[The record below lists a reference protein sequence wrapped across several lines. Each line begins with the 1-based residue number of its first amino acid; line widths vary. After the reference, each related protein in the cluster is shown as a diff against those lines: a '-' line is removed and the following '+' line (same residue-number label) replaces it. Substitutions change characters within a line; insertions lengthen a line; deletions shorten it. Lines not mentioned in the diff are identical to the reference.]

1 MIIFRPKYYPQGWRF
16 FPKTGGLTLL
26 SRPIPEL
33 PLRPE
38 RNDCLMRPTERRENG
53 GKRKWRQIRQE
64 NFKGEIREK
73 KKPKR
78 KRNIAGNMKPANHL
92 QGSMVYLSVQTRLVG
107 RINHSS
113 QFACRGD
120 GLCHSWASGHI
131 QLSAYGSKEPQK
143 EKSIENP

>member
-1 MIIFRPKYYPQGWRF
+1 
-16 FPKTGGLTLL
+16 
-26 SRPIPEL
+26 
-33 PLRPE
+33 
-38 RNDCLMRPTERRENG
+38 MRPTERRENG

-78 KRNIAGNMKPANHL
+78 KRNIAGNMKPANH
-92 QGSMVYLSVQTRLVG
+92 T
-107 RINHSS
+107 S